1 MYLSIYL
8 SIHLSINPSTY
19 YPLLRPRTPLRAVPL
34 LAALSWRCAPT
45 AGCNAYIRRTAEGI
59 LSGALRCAT
68 AWPLATHCAPAKLPR
83 RTSYLQCPSACTIP
97 ATLHHFPVA
106 SVTAADSLAVA
117 PLRGPCSAARCN
129 YLSIYLSVCLSV
141 YLCLSI
147 YLSIFQIENE
157 ALLRDFLIFRT

>member
-19 YPLLRPRTPLRAVPL
+19 RLLRPRTPLRAVPL

-117 PLRGPCSAARCN
+117 PLCGPCSAARCN
-129 YLSIYLSVCLSV
+129 YLSIYLSVCLSLSV
-141 YLCLSI
+141 YLSV
-147 YLSIFQIENE
+147 YLP
-157 ALLRDFLIFRT
+157 D